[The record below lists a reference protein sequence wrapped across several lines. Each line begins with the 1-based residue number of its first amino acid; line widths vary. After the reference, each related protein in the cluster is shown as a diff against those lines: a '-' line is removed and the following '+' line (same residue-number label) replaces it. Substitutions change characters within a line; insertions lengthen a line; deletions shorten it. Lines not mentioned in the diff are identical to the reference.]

1 MPTILIPEDRDE
13 AAKLA
18 RLLLDAAGDEP
29 ERVVIVSD
37 GGRRAYSVDDDLFDK
52 AAKDWADASAADS
65 AAESS
70 QDAGGDDVDHGK
82 TKDVPDAPEG
92 PNAGDDD
99 TAETPAAKPATRKS
113 VAAKKAA
120 AKAAAPKTDGDD

>member
-1 MPTILIPEDRDE
+1 MPSILIPEDRDE

-29 ERVVIVSD
+29 ERVTIVSD
-37 GGRRAYSVDDDLFDK
+37 GGRRAYSVDDDIYDAAVDK
-52 AAKDWADASAADS
+52 VEADTAAADS
-65 AAESS
+65 ESS
-70 QDAGGDDVDHGK
+70 QDADDDKVDHGK
-82 TKDVPDAPEG
+82 TSDVPDAPEG

-99 TAETPAAKPATRKS
+99 TAETPVAKPATRQS

-120 AKAAAPKTDGDD
+120 TKRAAPKTDGDD

>member
-29 ERVVIVSD
+29 ERVAIVSD

-52 AAKDWADASAADS
+52 AKDRADASAADS

-70 QDAGGDDVDHGK
+70 QDDDDDKVDHGK
-82 TKDVPDAPEG
+82 TADVPDAPEG